1 MLDKYPDEL
10 VYIAVKGML
19 PKNRLARRIITKL
32 HVYKD
37 AGKDHTAQQ
46 PIAYKVNRK

>member
-1 MLDKYPDEL
+1 MLEKYADEL
-10 VYIAVKGML
+10 IYQSVKGML

-37 AGKDHTAQQ
+37 AGADHTAQK
-46 PIAYKVNRK
+46 PIVYKVRNK

>member
-1 MLDKYPDEL
+1 MLEKYPDEL

-37 AGKDHTAQQ
+37 AGKDHTAQT
-46 PIAYKVNRK
+46 PIAYKVK